1 MRNLPRLLIATAVL
15 PAAAFAQ
22 TPPAAGAAPTK
33 LEAFT
38 VTGTNLRIG
47 ESAGAINLRVLT
59 PAEIE
64 ASGQN
69 NLPALLRKIPEIG
82 AQGFA
87 ENRVNTSS
95 PGSAAISLRG
105 LGVNST
111 LVLLN
116 GRRVTL
122 APFGQGGSA
131 AGLGTEQF
139 VDVNMIPVARRSLAV
154 SRQHSSAGRATLS

>member
-1 MRNLPRLLIATAVL
+1 MRVLPRTLLVAAVL

-38 VTGTNLRIG
+38 VTGSNLRIG

-64 ASGQN
+64 ASGQT

-87 ENRVNTSS
+87 ENRDD
-95 PGSAAISLRG
+95 PDRG
-105 LGVNST
+105 V
-111 LVLLN
+111 LV
-116 GRRVTL
+116 
-122 APFGQGGSA
+122 QGG
-131 AGLGTEQF
+131 
-139 VDVNMIPVARRSLAV
+139 DP
-154 SRQHSSAGRATLS
+154 H